1 MKNKCDLPVSA
12 GPVVPGT
19 IYADAV
25 YRADELKARL
35 GWKDAAFRS
44 ACRRGLKTHKVG
56 RRVFVT
62 GADAIAFLTG
72 KGVAK

>member
-1 MKNKCDLPVSA
+1 MKNQNEFLT
-12 GPVVPGT
+12 GGFPVVPGT

-35 GWKDAAFRS
+35 GWKEAAFRS

-56 RRVFVT
+56 KRVYIT
-62 GADAIAFLTG
+62 GFEAIAFLTG
-72 KGVAK
+72 KEVAE